1 MEKSKMKKTE
11 EVDVLVIG
19 AGPSGTVAAAAAH
32 QRGLKV
38 KIVEK
43 QRFPRF
49 VIGESLLPKCM
60 EHFEETG
67 LLDHLKAQNY
77 QVKRGARF
85 VRGDK
90 LCWFDFS
97 EQYTKGW
104 TWTWQVPR
112 GHFDKVLA
120 DAVVDRGV
128 ELDYETT
135 VTDIQMHGTSS
146 ITTVEKKDG
155 SQERIMARFLIDA
168 SGYGRVIP
176 RLFGLEKDS
185 GMPPR
190 RAIFAHYED
199 KKRPGGEDGEKITF
213 VIHRK
218 DIWVWVIPFSDGI
231 TSIGF
236 VGNPD
241 FFSQFDQDD
250 ASLQI
255 RNMIADVPYIR
266 ERFAE
271 AEMAVEAKKISAY
284 AVSAEQLYGPGYVIT
299 GNSSEFIDPVFSSGV
314 TFATESGLLAAKLV
328 ARELDGDYVDW
339 EKEYVEHMSQ
349 GVDTFRTYVK
359 SWYDGTLQD
368 IFFFSHRDSNREI
381 KRQICSVLA
390 GYVWDMSNPFVS
402 HRRERALKS
411 ISQLIKMY

>member
-1 MEKSKMKKTE
+1 MMKTE
-11 EVDVLVIG
+11 NVDVLVIG

-38 KIVEK
+38 KVVEK

-67 LLDHLKAQNY
+67 LLDALKAQNY

-85 VRGDK
+85 IRGDK

-112 GHFDKVLA
+112 AHFDKVLA
-120 DAVVDRGV
+120 DTIAERGV
-128 ELDYETT
+128 SVDYETT
-135 VTDIQMHGTSS
+135 VTDIQIYGTNSL
-146 ITTVEKKDG
+146 TTVEKKDG
-155 SQERIMARFLIDA
+155 SHEKIAARYIIDA

-176 RLFGLEKDS
+176 RLFGLTKDT

-190 RAIFAHYED
+190 KAIFGHFQD
-199 KKRPGGEDGEKITF
+199 KKRPGGENGEKITF

-218 DIWVWVIPFSDGI
+218 DIWVWVIPFSDGV

-241 FFSQFDQDD
+241 YFKSFEQEDTAAQ
-250 ASLQI
+250 L
-255 RNMIADVPYIR
+255 RNMIADVPYIK
-266 ERFAE
+266 ERFQD
-271 AEMAVEAKKISAY
+271 AEMAIDAKKISAY

-328 ARELDGDYVDW
+328 SRELEGDYVDW
-339 EKEYVEHMSQ
+339 DKEYVEHMQQ
-349 GVDTFRTYVK
+349 GVETFRTYVNY
-359 SWYDGTLQD
+359 WYDGTLQD
-368 IFFFSHRDSNREI
+368 IFFFSHNSNQEI

-390 GYVWDMSNPFVS
+390 GYVWDLSNPFVS
-402 HRRERALKS
+402 DRRERALTS
-411 ISQLIKMY
+411 ISKLIKMY